1 MTKGVVHIN
10 IEIEKHNC
18 FKDLTHKIFDWL
30 EDLMFSVFQKL
41 PETMI
46 PQFLMNWMDGYTKK
60 RLSELQQQLIRD
72 RWYTVELEKFVDHIS
87 NEQHS

>member
-41 PETMI
+41 PEKFI
-46 PQFLMNWMDGYTKK
+46 PGSVMNWMEKYTNK
-60 RLSELQQQLIRD
+60 RISELQQQIVHD
-72 RWYTVELEKFVDHIS
+72 RGKETVTPTVLVG
-87 NEQHS
+87 NGA